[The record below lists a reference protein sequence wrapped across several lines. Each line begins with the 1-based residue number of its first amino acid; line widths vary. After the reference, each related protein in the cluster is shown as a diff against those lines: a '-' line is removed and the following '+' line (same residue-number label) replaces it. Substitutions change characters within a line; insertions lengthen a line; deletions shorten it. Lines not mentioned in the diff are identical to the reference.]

1 MDKNHTYDKIKQ
13 NIHNRCI
20 MVENVWFLYE
30 KNCENRYK
38 IDILKL

>member
-20 MVENVWFLYE
+20 MVENVWLLMRKE
-30 KNCENRYK
+30 
-38 IDILKL
+38 L

>member
-20 MVENVWFLYE
+20 MVGNVWFLMRKE
-30 KNCENRYK
+30 
-38 IDILKL
+38 L